1 MNSKVSIIIPTYKR
15 SNRIKRAIDSVLS
28 QDYKNFELIV
38 VDDNDPSDIE
48 RKLTEEAVNEYLS
61 LPYFKYIQHDRN
73 KNGSAARN
81 TGIKASSGDYIT
93 FLDDDDEYYPHK
105 IGLQVQILNNL
116 DHNIWGAC
124 YTLYDKIDQYGKL
137 QVSSELVEGNLLV
150 QALSKNLY
158 IGSGSNFMVTR
169 KALNDINGFD
179 ESFKRNQDLE
189 FLVRLLTKYKMKSIS
204 SSTFLIH
211 NEIRENKFTFEE
223 LMEINSKYR
232 KTFKRTIDS
241 LNTKEQ
247 SEVWRTLDLWDIR
260 SAVSRR
266 KYLSAIGIFR
276 KSQLTLSD
284 VFKYLI
290 YILKRLLTNK
300 SYGFKLYN

>member
-15 SNRIKRAIDSVLS
+15 SDRIKRAIDSVLS
-28 QDYKNFELIV
+28 QEYKNFELIV

-81 TGIKASSGDYIT
+81 TGIKATSGDYIT

-105 IGLQVQILNNL
+105 IGLQVQVLNNL

-223 LMEINSKYR
+223 LMDINSKYR

-266 KYLSAIGIFR
+266 KYLSAIAIFR

-284 VFKYLI
+284 IFKYLI

>member
-15 SNRIKRAIDSVLS
+15 SDRIKRAIDSVLS
-28 QDYKNFELIV
+28 QEYKNFELIV

-61 LPYFKYIQHDRN
+61 LPYFKYIQHDHN

-105 IGLQVQILNNL
+105 IGLQVQVLNNL

-158 IGSGSNFMVTR
+158 IGSGSNIMVTR

-223 LMEINSKYR
+223 LMDINSKYR
-232 KTFKRTIDS
+232 KTFKRTIVS

-284 VFKYLI
+284 IFKYLI
-290 YILKRLLTNK
+290 YILKRLLTKK

>member
-15 SNRIKRAIDSVLS
+15 SDRINRAIDSVLS
-28 QDYKNFELIV
+28 QEYKNFELIV

-105 IGLQVQILNNL
+105 IGLQVQVLNNL

-223 LMEINSKYR
+223 LMDINSKYR

-284 VFKYLI
+284 IFKYLI

>member
-223 LMEINSKYR
+223 LMDINSKYR